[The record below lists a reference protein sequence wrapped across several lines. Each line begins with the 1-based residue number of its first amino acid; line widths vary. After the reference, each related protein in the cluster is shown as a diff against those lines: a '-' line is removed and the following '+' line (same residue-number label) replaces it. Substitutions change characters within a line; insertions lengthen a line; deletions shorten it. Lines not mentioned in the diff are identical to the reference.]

1 MKDKFVIFRHVGFS
15 VEYVFSMSESHVEL
29 YINSIKRGEFSEAD
43 KYEIYNI
50 ETKQSIY
57 IK

>member
-1 MKDKFVIFRHVGFS
+1 MIFRRVGFS
-15 VEYVFSMSESHVEL
+15 VEYVFSVSESHVEL